1 MCATQGLG
9 MASIGMQAAGALT
22 SAVGSYYGAKTQKS
36 NLNTQA
42 AMADLNARMAETS
55 AETELMRGQRM
66 EQGAMLRTA
75 QIKSSQRASMAANGV
90 DLGSDT
96 AVNVLTSTDTMGQI
110 DANTIAANA
119 VRSAWGYRTQA
130 TNYQNQA
137 LIQRA
142 SASSINPGMSA
153 MSSLLGSAGQVA
165 SSWYS
170 MNKAGALTADPVASA
185 NKTDDPIYTLGANRK
200 WWG

>member
-1 MCATQGLG
+1 MASLG
-9 MASIGMQAAGALT
+9 MQGAGALT
-22 SAVGSYYGAKTQKS
+22 SAVGAYYGAKVQKS
-36 NLNTQA
+36 NLAAQA
-42 AMADLNARMAETS
+42 DMADLNARMAETG
-55 AETELMRGQRM
+55 AEMELMRGQRM

-142 SASSINPGMSA
+142 SANSINPGMSA

-165 SSWYS
+165 SSWYA
-170 MNKAGALTADPVASA
+170 MNKVGALTSDVANA
-185 NKTDDPIYTLGANRK
+185 NRTDDPIGALGSSRK